1 MSSLNARVLGIS
13 RRVSLSVASTL
24 LLIDLAIILYGVFM
38 RYLAGGAPIWTDE
51 LARYLIIGSVL
62 LAAGAVWVEG
72 GHMRVALI
80 ERLLPVTLRRLLNLY
95 QWLLTLGIAIAA
107 AIFSYR
113 YAQQASAMECG
124 QPCSNGRPYS
134 VHTDEFKE
142 QKERPRMV
150 RADRQ
155 SRAPSNGQGK
165 RRCPS
170 AVGGP
175 RAARAAPT
183 RCHFR
188 APGARLC

>member
-24 LLIDLAIILYGVFM
+24 LLIDLAIILFGVFM

-80 ERLLPVTLRRLLNLY
+80 ERLLPVSLRRLLNLY

-113 YAQQASAMECG
+113 YAQSVAMFTSQGLGVSRTVPVMALPIGFALLAWQALWYGPA
-124 QPCSNGRPYS
+124 PL
-134 VHTDEFKE
+134 KE
-142 QKERPRMV
+142 LSET
-150 RADRQ
+150 AE
-155 SRAPSNGQGK
+155 
-165 RRCPS
+165 
-170 AVGGP
+170 
-175 RAARAAPT
+175 T
-183 RCHFR
+183 E
-188 APGARLC
+188 GAS